1 MESKIRDV
9 EILENIDL
17 QKVIDELQSREKKLK
32 QLQAENVVVNER
44 IQQEQVINERR
55 VGEIKKK
62 LEHERDM
69 KVHAFDQLE
78 AMRLEI
84 KAIEGKDMSNS
95 DLWKQK
101 CKELFDI
108 CKDLQKENDD
118 LKSGAGIVGARI
130 SSASFVPAQQ
140 HIDTQVIEDAHQY
153 YSMAPV

>member
-44 IQQEQVINERR
+44 IQKEQIFNERR
-55 VGEIKKK
+55 VLEIKKK
-62 LEHERDM
+62 LEQERDM

-84 KAIEGKDMSNS
+84 KAIEGKDMSNG
-95 DLWKQK
+95 DIWK
-101 CKELFDI
+101 
-108 CKDLQKENDD
+108 
-118 LKSGAGIVGARI
+118 
-130 SSASFVPAQQ
+130 
-140 HIDTQVIEDAHQY
+140 
-153 YSMAPV
+153 